1 MLTKWSN
8 MYSGPF
14 HLEQDGLGE
23 GRLVVDPGAPLP
35 VGAGARLEE
44 EGAVDLEG
52 GHGFGHGIHSHE
64 FGR

>member
-1 MLTKWSN
+1 
-8 MYSGPF
+8 MYSGTCY
-14 HLEQDGLGE
+14 LEQDGLGE

-52 GHGFGHGIHSHE
+52 RWSWILSWIWSIKLFMMMR
-64 FGR
+64 GR